1 MGKTRET
8 ADLTSDT
15 LMTPNIDTDVIDVG
29 NSIKLGGATGIITAT
44 TFSGNLTGDV
54 TGDVTGNA
62 SGLTGTPN
70 INVGVATA
78 TSFSGELHTTSL
90 LKEEVNVTAGKLS
103 DNTNIDLAN
112 GMVHL
117 FTTTETTTS
126 TPNIRYDASN
136 SLNSKM
142 SIGESIAVSVI
153 TTAAAAGYSAELT
166 IDGSAVTEEWLGGS
180 APTTGG
186 SGGYDNYVYNII
198 KTADAT
204 FVVLANLVNF
214 A

>member
-44 TFSGNLTGDV
+44 TFSGALSGTA
-54 TGDVTGNA
+54 TNA

-70 INVGVATA
+70 INVGVATG

-90 LKEEVNVTAGKLS
+90 LKEEVNITAGKLS

-117 FTTTETTTS
+117 FTTADDATS
-126 TPNIRYDASN
+126 TPNIRYNSSN

-142 SIGESIAVSVI
+142 SIGEAI
-153 TTAAAAGYSAELT
+153 TVVLISATAAAAYSAELT
-166 IDGSAVTEEWLGGS
+166 IDGIGVTEEWLDGS
-180 APTTGG
+180 APSTG
-186 SGGYDNYVYNII
+186 STNGYDVYTYNII
-198 KTADAT
+198 KTSNGHFT
-204 FVVLANLVNF
+204 VLANTVNF
-214 A
+214 T

>member
-15 LMTPNIDTDVIDVG
+15 LMTPNIDTDVINVG

-54 TGDVTGNA
+54 TGNA

-70 INVGVATA
+70 INVGVATG
-78 TSFSGELHTTSL
+78 TSFNGELHATSL
-90 LKEEVNVTAGKLS
+90 LKEEVNITAGKLS
-103 DNTNIDLAN
+103 DNTDIYLEN

-126 TPNIRYDASN
+126 TPNIEYGLTTSIDDV
-136 SLNSKM
+136 M
-142 SIGESIAVSVI
+142 SIGESITVVII
-153 TTAAAAGYSAELT
+153 TTAAAAGYSASLQIGT
-166 IDGSAVTEEWLGGS
+166 SPFTVEWLGGS

-186 SGGYDNYVYNII
+186 SGGYDVYTYNII
-198 KTADAT
+198 KTGSGGS
-204 FVVLANLVNF
+204 FVILANLVNF

>member
-29 NSIKLGGATGIITAT
+29 SSIKLGGATGIITAT
-44 TFSGNLTGDV
+44 TFSGALSGTASL
-54 TGDVTGNA
+54 A

-90 LKEEVNVTAGKLS
+90 LKEEVNITAGQLS
-103 DNTNIDLAN
+103 DNTNIDVEN

-117 FTTTETTTS
+117 FTTADDATS
-126 TPNIRYDASN
+126 TPNIRYNASN

-142 SIGESIAVSVI
+142 SIGEAI
-153 TTAAAAGYSAELT
+153 TVVLISATAAAAYSAELT
-166 IDGSAVTEEWLGGS
+166 IDSSAVTEEWLGGS

-186 SGGYDNYVYNII
+186 AGGYDVYTYNII

-204 FVVLANLVNF
+204 FTVLANIVNF

>member
-15 LMTPNIDTDVIDVG
+15 LMTPNIDTDIINVG

-54 TGDVTGNA
+54 TGDATNA

-70 INVGVATA
+70 INVGIATG
-78 TSFSGELHTTSL
+78 TSFNGELHATSL
-90 LKEEVNVTAGKLS
+90 LKEEVNITAGKLS
-103 DNTNIDLAN
+103 DNTDIYLEN

-126 TPNIRYDASN
+126 TPNIEYSSSQTLDDV
-136 SLNSKM
+136 M
-142 SIGESIAVSVI
+142 SIGESITIVII
-153 TTAAAAGYSAELT
+153 TTAAAAGYSASLQISTSPET
-166 IDGSAVTEEWLGGS
+166 VEWLGGS
-180 APTTGG
+180 APSTGG
-186 SGGYDNYVYNII
+186 SGGYDVYTYNII
-198 KTADAT
+198 KTGSAT

>member
-15 LMTPNIDTDVIDVG
+15 LMTPNIDTDVINVG
-29 NSIKLGGATGIITAT
+29 NSIKLGGASGIITAT

-54 TGDVTGNA
+54 TGDATNA

-70 INVGVATA
+70 INVGIATG
-78 TSFSGELHTTSL
+78 TSFNGELHATSL
-90 LKEEVNVTAGKLS
+90 LKEEVNITAGKLS
-103 DNTNIDLAN
+103 DNTDIYLEN

-126 TPNIRYDASN
+126 TPNIEFS
-136 SLNSKM
+136 SSKTIDDVM
-142 SIGESIAVSVI
+142 SIGESITVVII
-153 TTAAAAGYSAELT
+153 TTAAAAGYSASLQIAT
-166 IDGSAVTEEWLGGS
+166 SPATVEWLGGS
-180 APTTGG
+180 APSTGG
-186 SGGYDNYVYNII
+186 SGGYDVYTYNII
-198 KTADAT
+198 KTGSAT

>member
-15 LMTPNIDTDVIDVG
+15 LMTPNIDTDIIDVG
-29 NSIKLGGATGIITAT
+29 NSIKLGGATGIITAI
-44 TFSGNLTGDV
+44 TFSGTA
-54 TGDVTGNA
+54 TNA

-90 LKEEVNVTAGKLS
+90 LKEEVNITAGKLS
-103 DNTNIDLAN
+103 DNTNIDVAN

-117 FTTTETTTS
+117 FTTADDATS
-126 TPNIRYDASN
+126 TPNIRYNSSN

-142 SIGESIAVSVI
+142 SIGEAI
-153 TTAAAAGYSAELT
+153 TVVLISATAAAAYSAQLT
-166 IDGSAVTEEWLGGS
+166 IDGIGVTEEWLGGS
-180 APTTGG
+180 APSTGG
-186 SGGYDNYVYNII
+186 SGGYDVYTYNII
-198 KTADAT
+198 KTADGHFT
-204 FVVLANLVNF
+204 VLANIVNF

>member
-15 LMTPNIDTDVIDVG
+15 LMTPNIDTDIIDVG
-29 NSIKLGGATGIITAT
+29 SSIKLGGATGIITAT
-44 TFSGNLTGDV
+44 TFSGALSGTASL
-54 TGDVTGNA
+54 A

-70 INVGVATA
+70 INVGVATG

-112 GMVHL
+112 GMIHL

>member
-15 LMTPNIDTDVIDVG
+15 LMTPNIDTDIIDVG
-29 NSIKLGGATGIITAT
+29 SSIKLGGATGIITAI
-44 TFSGNLTGDV
+44 TFSGTA
-54 TGDVTGNA
+54 TNA

-90 LKEEVNVTAGKLS
+90 LKEEVNITAGQLS

-117 FTTTETTTS
+117 FTTADDATS

-142 SIGESIAVSVI
+142 SIGEAI
-153 TTAAAAGYSAELT
+153 TVVLISATAAAAYSAELT
-166 IDGSAVTEEWLGGS
+166 IDSSAVTEEWLGGS
-180 APTTGG
+180 APSTGG
-186 SGGYDNYVYNII
+186 SGGYDVYTYNII

-204 FVVLANLVNF
+204 FTVLANIVNF

>member
-15 LMTPNIDTDVIDVG
+15 LMTPNIDTDIINVG
-29 NSIKLGGATGIITAT
+29 SSIQLGGATGIITAT
-44 TFSGNLTGDV
+44 TFSGNLTGN
-54 TGDVTGNA
+54 VTGNA

-70 INVGVATA
+70 INVGIATG
-78 TSFSGELHTTSL
+78 TSFNGELHATSL
-90 LKEEVNVTAGKLS
+90 LKEDVNITAGKLS
-103 DNTNIDLAN
+103 DNTNIDVAN

-136 SLNSKM
+136 SLDSKM
-142 SIGESIAVSVI
+142 STGESVTVVII

-180 APTTGG
+180 APSTGG
-186 SGGYDNYVYNII
+186 SGGYDVYTYNII
-198 KTADAT
+198 KTGSAT

>member
-15 LMTPNIDTDVIDVG
+15 LMTPNIDTDVINVG
-29 NSIKLGGATGIITAT
+29 SSIQLGGATGTITAT
-44 TFSGNLTGDV
+44 TFSGNLTGNV
-54 TGDVTGNA
+54 TGDATNA

-70 INVGVATA
+70 INVGIATG
-78 TSFSGELHTTSL
+78 TSFNGELHATSL
-90 LKEEVNVTAGKLS
+90 LKEEVNITAGKLS

-126 TPNIRYDASN
+126 TPNIRYDSSN
-136 SLNSKM
+136 SLDSKM
-142 SIGESIAVSVI
+142 SIGESITVVII

-180 APTTGG
+180 APSTGG
-186 SGGYDNYVYNII
+186 SGGYDVYTYNII
-198 KTADAT
+198 KTGSAT

>member
-15 LMTPNIDTDVIDVG
+15 LMTPNIDTDIIDVG
-29 NSIKLGGATGIITAT
+29 NSIKLGGATGIITAI
-44 TFSGNLTGDV
+44 TFSGTA
-54 TGDVTGNA
+54 TNA

-70 INVGVATA
+70 INVGVATG
-78 TSFSGELHTTSL
+78 TSFNGELHATSL
-90 LKEEVNVTAGKLS
+90 LKEEVNITAGKLS
-103 DNTNIDLAN
+103 DNTDIFLEN

-126 TPNIRYDASN
+126 TPNIEY
-136 SLNSKM
+136 SLTKSLDDVM
-142 SIGESIAVSVI
+142 SIGESITVVII
-153 TTAAAAGYSAELT
+153 TTAAAAGYSASLQIAT
-166 IDGSAVTEEWLGGS
+166 SPATVEWLGGS
-180 APTTGG
+180 APSTGG
-186 SGGYDNYVYNII
+186 SGGYDVYTYNII
-198 KTADAT
+198 MTGSQT

>member
-29 NSIKLGGATGIITAT
+29 SSIKLGGATGIITAT
-44 TFSGNLTGDV
+44 TFSGALSGTASL
-54 TGDVTGNA
+54 A

-78 TSFSGELHTTSL
+78 TSFNGELHATSL
-90 LKEEVNVTAGKLS
+90 LKEEVNITAGKLS
-103 DNTNIDLAN
+103 DNTDIYLEN

-126 TPNIRYDASN
+126 TQNIEYSSSTSIDDV
-136 SLNSKM
+136 M
-142 SIGESIAVSVI
+142 SIGESITIVII
-153 TTAAAAGYSAELT
+153 TTAAAAGYSASLQIAT
-166 IDGSAVTEEWLGGS
+166 SPFTVEWLGGS

-186 SGGYDNYVYNII
+186 SSGYDVYTYNII
-198 KTADAT
+198 KTGSGGS

>member
-15 LMTPNIDTDVIDVG
+15 LMTPNIDTDIIDVG
-29 NSIKLGGATGIITAT
+29 SSIKLGGATGIITAI
-44 TFSGNLTGDV
+44 TFSGTA
-54 TGDVTGNA
+54 TNA

-112 GMVHL
+112 GMIHL
-117 FTTTETTTS
+117 FTTADDATS
-126 TPNIRYDASN
+126 TPNIRYNASN

-142 SIGESIAVSVI
+142 SIGEAI
-153 TTAAAAGYSAELT
+153 TVVLISATAAAAYSAELT
-166 IDGSAVTEEWLGGS
+166 IDSSAVTEEWLGGS

-186 SGGYDNYVYNII
+186 AGGYDVYTYNII

-204 FVVLANLVNF
+204 FTVLANIVNF

>member
-29 NSIKLGGATGIITAT
+29 NSIKLGGASGIITAT
-44 TFSGNLTGDV
+44 TFSGNL

-70 INVGVATA
+70 INVGVATG
-78 TSFSGELHTTSL
+78 TSFNGELHATSL
-90 LKEEVNVTAGKLS
+90 LKEEVNITAGKLS
-103 DNTNIDLAN
+103 DNTDIYLEN

-126 TPNIRYDASN
+126 TPNIEYDLTTSIDDV
-136 SLNSKM
+136 M
-142 SIGESIAVSVI
+142 SIGESVTVVII
-153 TTAAAAGYSAELT
+153 TTAAAAGYSANLQIAT
-166 IDGSAVTEEWLGGS
+166 SPFTVEWLGGS
-180 APTTGG
+180 APSTGG
-186 SGGYDNYVYNII
+186 SGGYDVYTYNII
-198 KTADAT
+198 KTGNNGS
-204 FVVLANLVNF
+204 FVILANLVNF

>member
-15 LMTPNIDTDVIDVG
+15 LMTPNIDTDIIDVG
-29 NSIKLGGATGIITAT
+29 SSIKLGGATGIITAT
-44 TFSGNLTGDV
+44 TFSGALSGTASL
-54 TGDVTGNA
+54 A

-90 LKEEVNVTAGKLS
+90 LKEEVNITAGQLS
-103 DNTNIDLAN
+103 DNTNIDVEN

-117 FTTTETTTS
+117 FTTADDATS
-126 TPNIRYDASN
+126 TPNIRYNASN

-142 SIGESIAVSVI
+142 SIGEAI
-153 TTAAAAGYSAELT
+153 TVVLISATAAAAYSAELT
-166 IDGSAVTEEWLGGS
+166 IDSSAVTEEWLGGS

-186 SGGYDNYVYNII
+186 AGGYDVYTYNII

-204 FVVLANLVNF
+204 FTVLANIVNF

>member
-29 NSIKLGGATGIITAT
+29 SSIKLGGATGIITAT
-44 TFSGNLTGDV
+44 TFSGALSGTASL
-54 TGDVTGNA
+54 A

-90 LKEEVNVTAGKLS
+90 LKEEVNITAGQLS
-103 DNTNIDLAN
+103 DNTNIDVAN

-117 FTTTETTTS
+117 FTTADDATS

-142 SIGESIAVSVI
+142 SIGEAI
-153 TTAAAAGYSAELT
+153 TVVLISATAAAAYSAELT
-166 IDGSAVTEEWLGGS
+166 IDGNAVTEKWLGAVIPSAGGS
-180 APTTGG
+180 A
-186 SGGYDNYVYNII
+186 GYDVYTYNII
-198 KTADAT
+198 KTASAT

>member
-15 LMTPNIDTDVIDVG
+15 LMTPNIDTDVINVG

-44 TFSGNLTGDV
+44 TFSGALSGTA
-54 TGDVTGNA
+54 TNA

-70 INVGVATA
+70 INVGVATG

-90 LKEEVNVTAGKLS
+90 LKEEVNITAGQLS
-103 DNTNIDLAN
+103 DNTNIDVAN

-117 FTTTETTTS
+117 FTTADDATS
-126 TPNIRYDASN
+126 TPNIRYNSSN

-142 SIGESIAVSVI
+142 SIGEAI
-153 TTAAAAGYSAELT
+153 TVVLISATAAAAYSAELT
-166 IDGSAVTEEWLGGS
+166 IDSSAVTEEWLGGS
-180 APTTGG
+180 APSTGG
-186 SGGYDNYVYNII
+186 AGGYDVYTYNII

-204 FVVLANLVNF
+204 FTVLANIVNF

>member
-29 NSIKLGGATGIITAT
+29 SSIKLGGATGIITAT
-44 TFSGNLTGDV
+44 TFSGALSGTASL
-54 TGDVTGNA
+54 A

-117 FTTTETTTS
+117 FTTEETTTS
-126 TPNIRYDASN
+126 TPNIRYDS
-136 SLNSKM
+136 STTLDSKM
-142 SIGESIAVSVI
+142 STGEAITVIII
-153 TTAAAAGYSAELT
+153 TTADATGYSEQLT
-166 IDGSAVTEEWLGGS
+166 IDGSAVTEEWLGGTS
-180 APTTGG
+180 PTAGG
-186 SGGYDNYVYNII
+186 SSGYDVYAYTII
-198 KTADAT
+198 KTASAT
-204 FVVLANLVNF
+204 FTVLANLSNF

>member
-15 LMTPNIDTDVIDVG
+15 LMTPNIDTDVINVG

-44 TFSGNLTGDV
+44 TFSGNL

-78 TSFSGELHTTSL
+78 TSFSGELHATSL
-90 LKEEVNVTAGKLS
+90 LKEEVNITEGKLS
-103 DNTNIDLAN
+103 DNTDIYLEN

-117 FTTTETTTS
+117 FTTADDATS
-126 TPNIRYDASN
+126 TPNIDYSSST
-136 SLNSKM
+136 SLDDVM
-142 SIGESIAVSVI
+142 SIGEAI
-153 TTAAAAGYSAELT
+153 TVVLISATAAAAYSASLQISSSPFT
-166 IDGSAVTEEWLGGS
+166 VEWLGGS

-186 SGGYDNYVYNII
+186 SSGYDVYTYNII
-198 KTADAT
+198 KTGSGGS

>member
-29 NSIKLGGATGIITAT
+29 SSIHLGGATGIITAT
-44 TFSGNLTGDV
+44 TFAGALSGTASL
-54 TGDVTGNA
+54 A

-70 INVGVATA
+70 INVGVATG
-78 TSFSGELHTTSL
+78 TSFSGELHATSL
-90 LKEEVNVTAGKLS
+90 LKEEVNITAGKLS
-103 DNTNIDLAN
+103 DNTDIYLEN

-126 TPNIRYDASN
+126 TPNIDYGSTTSIDDV
-136 SLNSKM
+136 M
-142 SIGESIAVSVI
+142 SIGESVTVVII
-153 TTAAAAGYSAELT
+153 TTAAAAGYSANLQIGT
-166 IDGSAVTEEWLGGS
+166 SPFTVEWLGGS
-180 APTTGG
+180 APSTGG
-186 SGGYDNYVYNII
+186 SGGYDVYTYNII
-198 KTADAT
+198 KTGNNGS
-204 FVVLANLVNF
+204 FVILANSVNF

>member
-15 LMTPNIDTDVIDVG
+15 LMTPNIDTDVINVG
-29 NSIKLGGATGIITAT
+29 SSIKLGGASGIITAT
-44 TFSGNLTGDV
+44 TFSGALSGTATNAT
-54 TGDVTGNA
+54 NA
-62 SGLTGTPN
+62 SGLTGTPD
-70 INVGVATA
+70 ITI
-78 TSFSGELHTTSL
+78 GELGASSL
-90 LKEEVNVTAGKLS
+90 LKEGVNITAGKLS

-117 FTTTETTTS
+117 FTTTDVATS
-126 TPNIRYDASN
+126 TPNIRYDSSN

-142 SIGESIAVSVI
+142 SIGEAI
-153 TTAAAAGYSAELT
+153 TVVLISATAAAAYSAELT
-166 IDGSAVTEEWLGGS
+166 IDSSAVTEEWLGGS
-180 APTTGG
+180 APSSGG
-186 SGGYDNYVYNII
+186 NGGYDVYTYSII

-204 FVVLANLVNF
+204 FTVLANIVNF

>member
-15 LMTPNIDTDVIDVG
+15 LMTPNIDTDVINVG
-29 NSIKLGGATGIITAT
+29 NSIKLGGASGIITAT

-54 TGDVTGNA
+54 TGDATNA

-70 INVGVATA
+70 INVGIATG
-78 TSFSGELHTTSL
+78 TSFNGELHATSL
-90 LKEEVNVTAGKLS
+90 LKEEVNITAGKLS
-103 DNTNIDLAN
+103 DNTDIYLEN

-126 TPNIRYDASN
+126 TPNIEFS
-136 SLNSKM
+136 SSKTIDDVM
-142 SIGESIAVSVI
+142 SIGESITVVII
-153 TTAAAAGYSAELT
+153 TTAAAAGYSASLQIAT
-166 IDGSAVTEEWLGGS
+166 SPATVEWLGGS
-180 APTTGG
+180 APSTGG
-186 SGGYDNYVYNII
+186 SGGYDVYTYNII
-198 KTADAT
+198 KTGSGT

>member
-15 LMTPNIDTDVIDVG
+15 LMTPNIDTDIIDVG
-29 NSIKLGGATGIITAT
+29 SSIKLGGATGIITAI
-44 TFSGNLTGDV
+44 TFSGTA
-54 TGDVTGNA
+54 TNA

-112 GMVHL
+112 GMIHL
-117 FTTTETTTS
+117 FTTADDATS
-126 TPNIRYDASN
+126 TPNIRYNASN

-142 SIGESIAVSVI
+142 SIGEAI
-153 TTAAAAGYSAELT
+153 TVVLISATAAAAYSAELT
-166 IDGSAVTEEWLGGS
+166 IDSSAVTEEWLGGS
-180 APTTGG
+180 APSTGG
-186 SGGYDNYVYNII
+186 SGGYDVYTYNII

-204 FVVLANLVNF
+204 FTVLANIVNF

>member
-15 LMTPNIDTDVIDVG
+15 LMTPNIDTDVINVG
-29 NSIKLGGATGIITAT
+29 NSIKLGGASGIITAT

-54 TGDVTGNA
+54 TGDATNA

-70 INVGVATA
+70 INVGIATG
-78 TSFSGELHTTSL
+78 TSFNGELHATSL
-90 LKEEVNVTAGKLS
+90 LKEEVNITAGKLS
-103 DNTNIDLAN
+103 DNTDIYLEN

-126 TPNIRYDASN
+126 TPNIEYS
-136 SLNSKM
+136 SSKTIDDVM
-142 SIGESIAVSVI
+142 SIGESITTVII
-153 TTAAAAGYSAELT
+153 TTAAAAGYSASLQIAT
-166 IDGSAVTEEWLGGS
+166 SPATVEWLGGS
-180 APTTGG
+180 APSTGG
-186 SGGYDNYVYNII
+186 SGGYDVYTYNII
-198 KTADAT
+198 KTGSGT

>member
-15 LMTPNIDTDVIDVG
+15 LMTPNIDTDIIDVG
-29 NSIKLGGATGIITAT
+29 SSIKLGGATGIITAT
-44 TFSGNLTGDV
+44 TFSGALSGTASL
-54 TGDVTGNA
+54 A

-70 INVGVATA
+70 INVGVATG

-90 LKEEVNVTAGKLS
+90 LKEEVNITAGKLS

-112 GMVHL
+112 GMIHL
-117 FTTTETTTS
+117 FTTADDATS
-126 TPNIRYDASN
+126 TPNIRYNASN

-142 SIGESIAVSVI
+142 SIGEAI
-153 TTAAAAGYSAELT
+153 TVVLISATAAAAYSAELT
-166 IDGSAVTEEWLGGS
+166 IDSSAVTEEWLGGS
-180 APTTGG
+180 APAGG
-186 SGGYDNYVYNII
+186 GYGGYDVYTYNII

-204 FVVLANLVNF
+204 FTVLANIVNF